1 MLSTETVLPLVLEK
15 LWNNMLQIGLLH
27 LIVRAEFTSHQLV
40 RCNRIQRISKATTY
54 IIGICLIGLFT
65 SSK

>member
-1 MLSTETVLPLVLEK
+1 MLSTETFLPLVLEK

-27 LIVRAEFTSHQLV
+27 LIVRVGFTSHQLF

-54 IIGICLIGLFT
+54 IVKIC
-65 SSK
+65 